1 MAAVRWSIRAHG
13 GEPSSRHVDE
23 LLDERLSHC
32 GRLGEDAA
40 VVAAARTPLR
50 RIQAVG
56 QFEDAGDGSPIV

>member
-40 VVAAARTPLR
+40 VDT
-50 RIQAVG
+50 
-56 QFEDAGDGSPIV
+56 